1 MGEDG
6 RSDIAPAPRASL
18 LVVYTER
25 LDACRDFYSDLGLDL
40 VREQHGT
47 GPVHYAVELAAGL
60 VMELYPG
67 ASERTT
73 GRLRLGLEVSASTRL
88 PAGKHHLTDP
98 DGRTVAVTAVAPPG

>member
-88 PAGKHHLTDP
+88 PVGKHHLTDP
-98 DGRTVAVTAVAPPG
+98 DGRIVAVTAVAPPG